1 MRAAV
6 LELFSGLHAGARIE
20 LTEGDWVIGSDDSCD
35 LILTDEGFAPRHASI
50 AVTSG
55 DVGIVTLDG
64 KVTTLDGRAVVNEV
78 WPRGTI
84 FLFGTIAAAW
94 GAADET
100 EDYWS
105 DLRKRWRASLEPVA
119 QTAPAKEDREGRRR
133 RGRGCE
139 RDARSR
145 SRNRT
150 RKTEEGEGRPDRHRS
165 LSRARPRGRLDAR
178 ARRGASPHG

>member
-119 QTAPAKEDREGRRR
+119 QTAPAKEAAASDG
-133 RGRGCE
+133 
-139 RDARSR
+139 
-145 SRNRT
+145 
-150 RKTEEGEGRPDRHRS
+150 KTAKADGEEGAGAKRRPK
-165 LSRARPRGRLDAR
+165 PQ
-178 ARRGASPHG
+178 P